1 MIQTFTTTLM
11 VAVESDSFCN
21 VQPLNPRGKTSEKT
35 VLEPLFM
42 GFCCSFR
49 GVGSLCVPTPW
60 VVGKIMG
67 LEKVTPV

>member
-11 VAVESDSFCN
+11 VVVESDSFCN

-42 GFCCSFR
+42 GFCCSFH
-49 GVGSLCVPTPW
+49 GVGSLYVPTPW